1 MASNI
6 DPLEPKDGDTVT
18 ADTRANFSAAHDEIV
33 ALQSGKSD
41 TNHNHNG
48 VYEPANLNIQAH
60 IPATNNPHSVDKN
73 DVGLGNVD
81 NTSDVN
87 KPVSNATQT
96 ELDKKATGAAS
107 SVANDFAAFS
117 DTTGKVLVNSGLN
130 VSSFDAS
137 GSASAVQTDLDNH
150 KDHGNLHMTSDE
162 RSAMDATNAPD
173 GLNPFITQGD
183 FVSGGGHAIQ
193 EEGTPFTQRANL
205 NFVGATLSD
214 DAGNN
219 RTTVTITGAG
229 GGEANTSSNSGA
241 GAGLAQA
248 KSGVDLPFRSIV
260 SDSSI
265 VVTENTDNINL
276 SAQVALDGKK
286 NDFSEN
292 TGFNKPFGSASNSV
306 CQGNDSRLSNARTPL
321 AHTHVKS
328 DITDFSDGDYA
339 TAAQGATADSALQ
352 DISSESIKDLSDVFS
367 TMAPSDGEVLT
378 YDTANGWQAEA
389 SSGGVSDHTL
399 LTNIGTNTHS
409 QIDSHLSSSSNPH
422 SVTAA
427 QANAVGNDDSEAG
440 ASAVLNMVSLSKA
453 AYDALTPVPTTL
465 YVIKG

>member
-18 ADTRANFSAAHDEIV
+18 ADTRANFSAAHDEIE

-41 TNHNHNG
+41 TSHLHSG

-60 IPATNNPHSVDKN
+60 ISSTNNPHSVDKN

-81 NTSDVN
+81 NTSDAN

-117 DTTGKVLVNSGLN
+117 DITGKVLVNSGLN
-130 VSSFDAS
+130 VSSFDAA
-137 GSASAVQTDLDNH
+137 GSASAVQTNLDNH
-150 KDHGNLHMTSDE
+150 KDHGNLHMTSAE
-162 RSAMDATNAPD
+162 RSAMDATNAPG
-173 GLNPFITQGD
+173 GLNPFITQDD

-219 RTTVTITGAG
+219 RTTVTITGTG
-229 GGEANTSSNSGA
+229 GGEDNTASNSGT
-241 GAGLAQA
+241 GAGWVLA
-248 KSGVDLPFRSIV
+248 KSGVDLPFKSLD

-265 VVTENTDNINL
+265 VVSENTSTISI
-276 SAQVALDGKK
+276 SAQAALDGKK

-292 TGFNKPFGSASNSV
+292 TGFNKPFGSASSTV

-321 AHTHVKS
+321 THTHVKA
-328 DITDFSDGDYA
+328 DISDFSDGDYA

-352 DISSESIKDLSDVFS
+352 DISNESIKDLSDVFS
-367 TMAPSDGEVLT
+367 SMVPSDGEVLT
-378 YDTANGWQAEA
+378 YDTTNGWQAETSA
-389 SSGGVSDHTL
+389 SGVSDHTL
-399 LTNIGTNTHS
+399 LTNIGTNTHA
-409 QIDSHLSSSSNPH
+409 QVDTHLSSSSNPH
-422 SVTAA
+422 SVTAG
-427 QANAVGNDDSEAG
+427 QANAVGNVDSEAG
-440 ASAVLNMVSLSKA
+440 ASAVLNMVSMTQAS
-453 AYDALTPVPTTL
+453 YDALTPVPTTL